1 MVIVG
6 GTFEVD
12 PSQREQFIAGRVA
25 MMRASRAEQGC
36 LEYTF
41 CADPIDPARVVL
53 FERWASQADL
63 DAHLAALRSNRPT
76 IDPDIVATSSSIA
89 IYDVSGERQLG
100 R

>member
-6 GTFEVD
+6 GTFQVD
-12 PSQREQFIAGRVA
+12 PDQRELFIAGRAA
-25 MMRASRAEQGC
+25 MMRASRGEQGC

-53 FERWASQADL
+53 YERWASQPDL
-63 DAHLAALRSNRPT
+63 DAHLAALRATPPT
-76 IDPDIVATSSSIA
+76 IEPDIEAISSSIT
-89 IYDVSGERQLG
+89 IYEVSGERQLG

>member
-6 GTFEVD
+6 GTFQVD
-12 PSQREQFIAGRVA
+12 PDQRELFIAGCAA
-25 MMRASRAEQGC
+25 MMRASRGEQGC

-53 FERWASQADL
+53 YERWASQPDL
-63 DAHLAALRSNRPT
+63 DAHLAALRATPPT
-76 IDPDIVATSSSIA
+76 IEPDIEAISSSIT
-89 IYDVSGERQLG
+89 IYEVSGERQLG